1 MLRELRKSES
11 GVTTI
16 EFGLIAALV
25 AVVAIPALVAVG
37 DELQNPFST
46 ASSTI
51 SGDGGSGGDPIVSE
65 ADFAL
70 TQEMNSRGYELR
82 ARFPVYPEYIL
93 RQSQFLPPSLLKRL
107 RLVADPVG
115 YFGGGW

>member
-51 SGDGGSGGDPIVSE
+51 SGEVVAGEPDPWGQPVAESE
-65 ADFAL
+65 PSDIG
-70 TQEMNSRGYELR
+70 Q
-82 ARFPVYPEYIL
+82 PVV
-93 RQSQFLPPSLLKRL
+93 
-107 RLVADPVG
+107 LVEPLAPIESVEVQPIQ
-115 YFGGGW
+115 